1 MSKDK
6 KKAIYASFEKLDR
19 KNSIDEDLTY
29 KDEDDSIEELVKKLK
44 SIDEDL
50 KKDYDDGKELT
61 VYLHQ
66 LDSDNIPCYYKS
78 VKVVKDGDDDD
89 DFDVDEIE
97 EIDLP
102 EDFKPWSDDS
112 DESDEDDEED
122 EKEDKDEDEEEDDKD
137 DDSEDE
143 DESDE
148 ADDDEDEEEKEDS
161 EEDGEEEDKDEEKAD
176 EEDSSDDVRK
186 VEEAVSLI
194 DPLYAL
200 CESELVSPVAIEDAV
215 AALEA
220 VVGKKTYQQAKDDMK
235 KANRDVKKYFKYQAH
250 YGQNVPEEDQEMY
263 NNNSIHD
270 LIKKKDA
277 AKAHYNKIA
286 LDYETRRAD
295 AKRRLNAYRK
305 DKAIQKLNS
314 MKDSVMD
321 KVSSLGQQKPAMAA
335 VHETAALLEKMCER
349 NFIGEDLCIEMESAL
364 YAADIMVQSGL
375 CDILTE
381 FMLMESVGYV
391 EEVSD
396 MILNA
401 YTESNELSDWQ
412 KEGLLLVESY
422 MFEKTLK
429 AKDRN
434 KLDDSEFGIPSLRKY
449 PIHDKAHVS
458 AAIQRFNHVDVK
470 HEKELAH
477 NIIKAM
483 KKFGMMNE
491 VEVSDKN
498 RFKKYLKDSEKAFKE
513 SFDLYPFPAELTK
526 EFSVGAM
533 LPMMGSTDGWG
544 TKLANTPI
552 EDVVSAGNKD
562 LAKYA
567 TLYDTTE
574 LYNDAVSERK
584 KLYSG
589 TSFDEKMTDGLVTF
603 ESALPRRNPEFDEE
617 AKKLVKALKEYI
629 DNPKN
634 TFMEDIMKKAL
645 NFKKTIYTIHLR
657 NQTGTDSNPIIKKIE
672 SCGYKEVSDEGV
684 KATYEKSC
692 KNIVVNVF
700 YDAVSDKLRIT
711 YDEKNLDVPSYHK
724 ESSDEVMNEA
734 APAALGFAASDLA
747 AFGIFGA
754 VWVSVV
760 AWIGYSWI
768 KSKKIIHDID
778 KFSTEL
784 YNDYIPFK
792 ELNITKEPGYI
803 DIQTGEFKSKN
814 PNKAVPIKKISPSV
828 DIVSYSNKLYRASY
842 KNKQFFEYYV
852 SIDSSGNTE
861 TYKMYFKAIHP
872 IAKKY
877 ELQYLGKI
885 AHKTHVVSSN
895 MERNLEALHKEL
907 DAKLDAKKK
916 QEAIKKESVE
926 DVMLEKF
933 SLFKKKANPV
943 ICTDEKLVDKA
954 RSAIKSTM
962 MDSKYKTYKSAIKVS
977 TKSENRNEAMM
988 TADDNM
994 LAVAAWYEL
1003 YKLPSHDKVNPSD
1016 WNRFLVDFLSDV
1028 NEKLKKDHL
1037 LVSADGD
1044 WDEGDISC
1052 YTTSGSMKESVDFM
1066 EGAHGTDID
1075 SDIADVIKK
1084 LNTLGYR
1091 TKYSCSGHVNARF
1104 KKDIYRDGVLN
1115 DHLYTTARI
1124 IFADDY
1130 KLKPPAGWVLKD
1142 FDEGFGIYP
1151 EPKRFKFTDGNPMMA
1166 FDTWKDEYMKNL
1178 KEWVDTL
1185 DEKPGPKEEVK
1196 KESFLDSYLGDINAF
1211 MEDAYTTEKKRGKNT
1226 PNEPLRRNITT
1237 TTKIRPLQ

>member
-66 LDSDNIPCYYKS
+66 LDSDNLPCYYKS
-78 VKVVKDGDDDD
+78 IKVVKDGDDDD

-161 EEDGEEEDKDEEKAD
+161 EEDGEEEDKDEEEAD

-200 CESELVSPVAIEDAV
+200 CESELVSPVAIEDAI

-270 LIKKKDA
+270 LIKKKDT

-305 DKAIQKLNS
+305 DKAMQKLNS

-381 FMLMESVGYV
+381 SMLMESVGYA

-458 AAIQRFNHVDVK
+458 AAIQRFNHVDAK
-470 HEKELAH
+470 HEKELAS

-498 RFKKYLKDSEKAFKE
+498 RFKKYLSDSEKAFKE
-513 SFDLYPFPAELTK
+513 SFDLYPFPVELTK

-589 TSFDEKMTDGLVTF
+589 TYFDEKMTDGLVTF
-603 ESALPRRNPEFDEE
+603 EASMLNLFNR
-617 AKKLVKALKEYI
+617 KAGGKE
-629 DNPKN
+629 DQ
-634 TFMEDIMKKAL
+634 
-645 NFKKTIYTIHLR
+645 FKI
-657 NQTGTDSNPIIKKIE
+657 
-672 SCGYKEVSDEGV
+672 
-684 KATYEKSC
+684 
-692 KNIVVNVF
+692 
-700 YDAVSDKLRIT
+700 
-711 YDEKNLDVPSYHK
+711 
-724 ESSDEVMNEA
+724 
-734 APAALGFAASDLA
+734 
-747 AFGIFGA
+747 
-754 VWVSVV
+754 
-760 AWIGYSWI
+760 
-768 KSKKIIHDID
+768 
-778 KFSTEL
+778 
-784 YNDYIPFK
+784 YND
-792 ELNITKEPGYI
+792 
-803 DIQTGEFKSKN
+803 
-814 PNKAVPIKKISPSV
+814 
-828 DIVSYSNKLYRASY
+828 
-842 KNKQFFEYYV
+842 
-852 SIDSSGNTE
+852 
-861 TYKMYFKAIHP
+861 
-872 IAKKY
+872 
-877 ELQYLGKI
+877 
-885 AHKTHVVSSN
+885 
-895 MERNLEALHKEL
+895 
-907 DAKLDAKKK
+907 
-916 QEAIKKESVE
+916 
-926 DVMLEKF
+926 
-933 SLFKKKANPV
+933 
-943 ICTDEKLVDKA
+943 
-954 RSAIKSTM
+954 
-962 MDSKYKTYKSAIKVS
+962 
-977 TKSENRNEAMM
+977 
-988 TADDNM
+988 
-994 LAVAAWYEL
+994 
-1003 YKLPSHDKVNPSD
+1003 SD
-1016 WNRFLVDFLSDV
+1016 
-1028 NEKLKKDHL
+1028 
-1037 LVSADGD
+1037 
-1044 WDEGDISC
+1044 
-1052 YTTSGSMKESVDFM
+1052 
-1066 EGAHGTDID
+1066 
-1075 SDIADVIKK
+1075 
-1084 LNTLGYR
+1084 
-1091 TKYSCSGHVNARF
+1091 
-1104 KKDIYRDGVLN
+1104 
-1115 DHLYTTARI
+1115 
-1124 IFADDY
+1124 
-1130 KLKPPAGWVLKD
+1130 
-1142 FDEGFGIYP
+1142 GI
-1151 EPKRFKFTDGNPMMA
+1151 
-1166 FDTWKDEYMKNL
+1166 L
-1178 KEWVDTL
+1178 
-1185 DEKPGPKEEVK
+1185 
-1196 KESFLDSYLGDINAF
+1196 
-1211 MEDAYTTEKKRGKNT
+1211 
-1226 PNEPLRRNITT
+1226 
-1237 TTKIRPLQ
+1237 

>member
-19 KNSIDEDLTY
+19 KNSVDEDLIY
-29 KDEDDSIEELVKKLK
+29 KDEDDSIEELIKRLK

-66 LDSDNIPCYYKS
+66 LDSDNLPCYYKS

-102 EDFKPWSDDS
+102 EDFKPWSDSDNSEDS
-112 DESDEDDEED
+112 DEDKEENEDQ
-122 EKEDKDEDEEEDDKD
+122 DEDEEEDIQD
-137 DDSEDE
+137 DDSDDESEDVD

-148 ADDDEDEEEKEDS
+148 ADDNEEDEEEKEDS
-161 EEDGEEEDKDEEKAD
+161 DEDGEEEDKDEEKAD

-200 CESELVSPVAIEDAV
+200 CESELVSPVAVEDAI

-235 KANRDVKKYFKYQAH
+235 KANKDVKKYFKYQAH
-250 YGQNVPEEDQEMY
+250 YGQNVPEEDREMY

-270 LIKKKDA
+270 LIKKKYDA
-277 AKAHYNKIA
+277 RAHYNKVA
-286 LDYETRRAD
+286 LDYERRRAD

-305 DKAIQKLNS
+305 DKAMKKLNS

-321 KVSSLGQQKPAMAA
+321 KVNSIGQPKPAMATA
-335 VHETAALLEKMCER
+335 HETAALLEKMCER

-364 YAADIMVQSGL
+364 YAADIMIQSGI
-375 CDILTE
+375 CDVVTE
-381 FMLMESVGYV
+381 SMLMESVGYV

-396 MILNA
+396 MLLNT
-401 YTESNELSDWQ
+401 YSESNELSDWQ
-412 KEGLLLVESY
+412 REGLLLVESY

-458 AAIQRFNHVDVK
+458 AAIQRFNHVDTK
-470 HEKELAH
+470 YEKELAR
-477 NIIKAM
+477 NIIKTM

-498 RFKKYLKDSEKAFKE
+498 RFKKYLNDSEKAFKE

-526 EFSVGAM
+526 EFSVGSM

-574 LYNDAVSERK
+574 LYNDTISERK

-589 TSFDEKMTDGLVTF
+589 TSFDERMTDGLVTF

-634 TFMEDIMKKAL
+634 AFMEDIMKKAL

-711 YDEKNLDVPSYHK
+711 YDEKNSDVPSYHK
-724 ESSDEVMNEA
+724 ESSNEVMNEA
-734 APAALGFAASDLA
+734 VPAALGFSAAELGSIGL
-747 AFGIFGA
+747 FGVA
-754 VWVSVV
+754 WVSVV

-778 KFSTEL
+778 TFSAKL
-784 YNDYIPFK
+784 YDDYIPFK

-803 DIQTGEFKSKN
+803 DIRTGEFKSKN
-814 PNKAVPIKKISPSV
+814 PNKAVPMKKISPSV
-828 DIVSYSNKLYRASY
+828 DIASYCNRLYRASY
-842 KNKQFFEYYV
+842 KNKPFFEYYV
-852 SIDSSGNTE
+852 SIDSSANSD

-877 ELQYLGKI
+877 ELQYMGKI

-895 MERNLEALHKEL
+895 MKRNLEALHKDL

-926 DVMLEKF
+926 F
-933 SLFKKKANPV
+933 
-943 ICTDEKLVDKA
+943 T
-954 RSAIKSTM
+954 
-962 MDSKYKTYKSAIKVS
+962 
-977 TKSENRNEAMM
+977 
-988 TADDNM
+988 
-994 LAVAAWYEL
+994 
-1003 YKLPSHDKVNPSD
+1003 
-1016 WNRFLVDFLSDV
+1016 
-1028 NEKLKKDHL
+1028 
-1037 LVSADGD
+1037 
-1044 WDEGDISC
+1044 
-1052 YTTSGSMKESVDFM
+1052 

-1084 LNTLGYR
+1084 LNDLGYR

-1104 KKDIYRDGVLN
+1104 KKDIYKDGVLN

-1124 IFADDY
+1124 VFADDY

-1142 FDEGFGIYP
+1142 FDDGFGIYP
-1151 EPKRFKFTDGNPMMA
+1151 EPKRFKFTDGNPIMA
-1166 FDTWKDEYMKNL
+1166 FDTWKDEYMKSL
-1178 KEWVDTL
+1178 KEWVDSL

-1196 KESFLDSYLGDINAF
+1196 KESFLDSYLNDIGSYLS
-1211 MEDAYTTEKKRGKNT
+1211 EV
-1226 PNEPLRRNITT
+1226 
-1237 TTKIRPLQ
+1237 

>member
-19 KNSIDEDLTY
+19 KNSVDEDLTY
-29 KDEDDSIEELVKKLK
+29 KDEDDSIEELIKKLK

-66 LDSDNIPCYYKS
+66 LDSDNLPCYYKS
-78 VKVVKDGDDDD
+78 VKVVKDGDDD

-102 EDFKPWSDDS
+102 EDFKPWSDSDDSEDS
-112 DESDEDDEED
+112 DEDKEENEDQ
-122 EKEDKDEDEEEDDKD
+122 DEDEEEDRKD
-137 DDSEDE
+137 DDSDDESEDVD

-148 ADDDEDEEEKEDS
+148 ADDNEEDEEEKEDS
-161 EEDGEEEDKDEEKAD
+161 DEDGEEEDKDEEKAD

-200 CESELVSPVAIEDAV
+200 CESELVSPVAVEDAI

-235 KANRDVKKYFKYQAH
+235 KANKDVKKYFKYQAH
-250 YGQNVPEEDQEMY
+250 YSQNVPEEDREMY

-270 LIKKKDA
+270 LIKKKYDA
-277 AKAHYNKIA
+277 RAHYNKVA
-286 LDYETRRAD
+286 LDYERRRAD

-305 DKAIQKLNS
+305 DKAMQKLNS

-321 KVSSLGQQKPAMAA
+321 KVNSIGQPKPAMAT

-364 YAADIMVQSGL
+364 YAADIMIQSGI
-375 CDILTE
+375 CDVVTE
-381 FMLMESVGYV
+381 SMLMESVGYV

-396 MILNA
+396 MLLNV
-401 YTESNELSDWQ
+401 YSESNELSDWQ
-412 KEGLLLVESY
+412 REGLLLVESY

-458 AAIQRFNHVDVK
+458 AAIQRFNYVDTK
-470 HEKELAH
+470 HEKELAR

-498 RFKKYLKDSEKAFKE
+498 RFKKYLSDSEKAFKE

-526 EFSVGAM
+526 EFSVGSM

-552 EDVVSAGNKD
+552 EDVVSAANKD

-603 ESALPRRNPEFDEE
+603 EAPMLNLFSKRAGNKEDSYKIYNDTDGVLMLNNISGIVYKATDNMNYKNACIDIMNVAIRSIYTELSPAFTTGNAIYHGAYDYEPLLKGSLIGALDIRKLIPFANKEAMKVGAPNTEEYNKAYAKYFETMLNVILNFVDTVNDQLNMKYINTRAARDITKLRNTFRSVNSTISDLLKDVPQIQILGYDGLVRGVYNIIIPIYAVNLYGFSYKHRRKFESVDDIACESVIPRRNPEFDEE

-634 TFMEDIMKKAL
+634 AFMEDIMKKAL

-724 ESSDEVMNEA
+724 ESSNEVM
-734 APAALGFAASDLA
+734 
-747 AFGIFGA
+747 
-754 VWVSVV
+754 
-760 AWIGYSWI
+760 
-768 KSKKIIHDID
+768 
-778 KFSTEL
+778 
-784 YNDYIPFK
+784 
-792 ELNITKEPGYI
+792 
-803 DIQTGEFKSKN
+803 
-814 PNKAVPIKKISPSV
+814 
-828 DIVSYSNKLYRASY
+828 
-842 KNKQFFEYYV
+842 
-852 SIDSSGNTE
+852 
-861 TYKMYFKAIHP
+861 
-872 IAKKY
+872 
-877 ELQYLGKI
+877 
-885 AHKTHVVSSN
+885 
-895 MERNLEALHKEL
+895 
-907 DAKLDAKKK
+907 
-916 QEAIKKESVE
+916 KESVE
-926 DVMLEKF
+926 F
-933 SLFKKKANPV
+933 
-943 ICTDEKLVDKA
+943 T
-954 RSAIKSTM
+954 
-962 MDSKYKTYKSAIKVS
+962 
-977 TKSENRNEAMM
+977 
-988 TADDNM
+988 
-994 LAVAAWYEL
+994 
-1003 YKLPSHDKVNPSD
+1003 
-1016 WNRFLVDFLSDV
+1016 
-1028 NEKLKKDHL
+1028 
-1037 LVSADGD
+1037 
-1044 WDEGDISC
+1044 
-1052 YTTSGSMKESVDFM
+1052 

-1084 LNTLGYR
+1084 LNDLGYR

-1104 KKDIYRDGVLN
+1104 KKDIYNDGVLN

-1124 IFADDY
+1124 VFADDY

-1142 FDEGFGIYP
+1142 FDDGFGIYP
-1151 EPKRFKFTDGNPMMA
+1151 EPKRFKFTDGNPIMA
-1166 FDTWKDEYMKNL
+1166 FDTWKDEYMKSL
-1178 KEWVDTL
+1178 KEWVDSL

-1196 KESFLDSYLGDINAF
+1196 KESFLDSYLDDIGS
-1211 MEDAYTTEKKRGKNT
+1211 YLSGV
-1226 PNEPLRRNITT
+1226 
-1237 TTKIRPLQ
+1237 

>member
-19 KNSIDEDLTY
+19 KNSVDEDLIY
-29 KDEDDSIEELVKKLK
+29 KDEDDSIEELIKRLK

-66 LDSDNIPCYYKS
+66 LDSDNLPCYYKS

-102 EDFKPWSDDS
+102 EDFKPWSDSDNSEDS
-112 DESDEDDEED
+112 DEDKEENEDQ
-122 EKEDKDEDEEEDDKD
+122 DEDEEEDIQD
-137 DDSEDE
+137 DDSDDESEDVD

-148 ADDDEDEEEKEDS
+148 ADDNEEDEEEKEDS
-161 EEDGEEEDKDEEKAD
+161 DEDGEEEDKDEEKAD

-200 CESELVSPVAIEDAV
+200 CESELVSPVAVEDAI

-235 KANRDVKKYFKYQAH
+235 KANKDVKKYFKYQAH
-250 YGQNVPEEDQEMY
+250 YGQNVPEEDREMY

-270 LIKKKDA
+270 LIKKKYDA
-277 AKAHYNKIA
+277 RAHYNKVA
-286 LDYETRRAD
+286 LDYERRRAD

-305 DKAIQKLNS
+305 DKAMKKLNS

-321 KVSSLGQQKPAMAA
+321 KVNSIGQPKPAMATA
-335 VHETAALLEKMCER
+335 HETAALLEKMCER

-364 YAADIMVQSGL
+364 YAADIMIQSGI
-375 CDILTE
+375 CDVVTE
-381 FMLMESVGYV
+381 SMLMESVGYV

-396 MILNA
+396 MLLNT
-401 YTESNELSDWQ
+401 YSESNELSDWQ
-412 KEGLLLVESY
+412 REGLLLVESY

-458 AAIQRFNHVDVK
+458 AAIQRFNHVDTK
-470 HEKELAH
+470 YEKELAR
-477 NIIKAM
+477 NSIKTM

-498 RFKKYLKDSEKAFKE
+498 RFKKYLNDSEKAFKE

-526 EFSVGAM
+526 EFSVGSM

-574 LYNDAVSERK
+574 LYNDTISERK

-589 TSFDEKMTDGLVTF
+589 TSFDERMTDGLVTF

-634 TFMEDIMKKAL
+634 AFMEDIMKKAL

-711 YDEKNLDVPSYHK
+711 YDEKNSDVPSYHK
-724 ESSDEVMNEA
+724 ESSNEVMNEA
-734 APAALGFAASDLA
+734 VPAALGFSAAELGSIGL
-747 AFGIFGA
+747 FGVA
-754 VWVSVV
+754 WVSVV

-778 KFSTEL
+778 TFSAKL
-784 YNDYIPFK
+784 YDDYIPFK

-803 DIQTGEFKSKN
+803 DIRTGEFKSKN
-814 PNKAVPIKKISPSV
+814 PNKAVPMKKISPSV
-828 DIVSYSNKLYRASY
+828 DIASYCNRLYRASY
-842 KNKQFFEYYV
+842 KNKPFFEYYV
-852 SIDSSGNTE
+852 SIDSSANSD

-877 ELQYLGKI
+877 ELQYMGKI

-895 MERNLEALHKEL
+895 MKRNLEALHKDL

-926 DVMLEKF
+926 F
-933 SLFKKKANPV
+933 
-943 ICTDEKLVDKA
+943 T
-954 RSAIKSTM
+954 
-962 MDSKYKTYKSAIKVS
+962 
-977 TKSENRNEAMM
+977 
-988 TADDNM
+988 
-994 LAVAAWYEL
+994 
-1003 YKLPSHDKVNPSD
+1003 
-1016 WNRFLVDFLSDV
+1016 
-1028 NEKLKKDHL
+1028 
-1037 LVSADGD
+1037 
-1044 WDEGDISC
+1044 
-1052 YTTSGSMKESVDFM
+1052 

-1084 LNTLGYR
+1084 LNDLGYR

-1104 KKDIYRDGVLN
+1104 KKDIYKDGVLN

-1124 IFADDY
+1124 VFADDY

-1142 FDEGFGIYP
+1142 FDDGFGIYP
-1151 EPKRFKFTDGNPMMA
+1151 EPKRFKFTDGNPIMA
-1166 FDTWKDEYMKNL
+1166 FDTWKDEYMKSL
-1178 KEWVDTL
+1178 KEWVDSL

-1196 KESFLDSYLGDINAF
+1196 KESFLDSYLNDIGSYLS
-1211 MEDAYTTEKKRGKNT
+1211 EV
-1226 PNEPLRRNITT
+1226 
-1237 TTKIRPLQ
+1237 

>member
-19 KNSIDEDLTY
+19 KNSVDEDLTY
-29 KDEDDSIEELVKKLK
+29 KDEDDSIEELIKKLK

-66 LDSDNIPCYYKS
+66 LDSDNLPCYYKS

-102 EDFKPWSDDS
+102 EDFKPWSDSDNSEDS
-112 DESDEDDEED
+112 DEDKEEDEDQDEED
-122 EKEDKDEDEEEDDKD
+122 SKD
-137 DDSEDE
+137 DDSDDGSEDVD

-148 ADDDEDEEEKEDS
+148 ADDNEEDEEEKEDS
-161 EEDGEEEDKDEEKAD
+161 DEDGEEEDKDEEKAD

-200 CESELVSPVAIEDAV
+200 CESELISPVAVEDAI

-235 KANRDVKKYFKYQAH
+235 KANKDVKKYFKYQAH

-270 LIKKKDA
+270 LIKKKYDA
-277 AKAHYNKIA
+277 RAHYNKVA
-286 LDYETRRAD
+286 LDYERRRAD

-305 DKAIQKLNS
+305 DKAMKKLNS

-321 KVSSLGQQKPAMAA
+321 KVNSIGQPKPAMAT
-335 VHETAALLEKMCER
+335 VHETTALLEKMCER

-364 YAADIMVQSGL
+364 YASDIMIQSGI
-375 CDILTE
+375 CDVVTE
-381 FMLMESVGYV
+381 SMLMESVGYV

-396 MILNA
+396 MLLNT
-401 YTESNELSDWQ
+401 YSESNELSDWQ
-412 KEGLLLVESY
+412 REGLLLVESY

-458 AAIQRFNHVDVK
+458 AAIQRFNYVDTK
-470 HEKELAH
+470 HEKELAR

-498 RFKKYLKDSEKAFKE
+498 RFKKYLSDSEKAFKE

-526 EFSVGAM
+526 EFSVGSM

-574 LYNDAVSERK
+574 LYNDAISERK

-634 TFMEDIMKKAL
+634 AFMEDIMKKAL

-711 YDEKNLDVPSYHK
+711 YDEKNSDVPSYHK
-724 ESSDEVMNEA
+724 ESSNEVM
-734 APAALGFAASDLA
+734 
-747 AFGIFGA
+747 
-754 VWVSVV
+754 
-760 AWIGYSWI
+760 
-768 KSKKIIHDID
+768 
-778 KFSTEL
+778 
-784 YNDYIPFK
+784 
-792 ELNITKEPGYI
+792 
-803 DIQTGEFKSKN
+803 
-814 PNKAVPIKKISPSV
+814 
-828 DIVSYSNKLYRASY
+828 
-842 KNKQFFEYYV
+842 
-852 SIDSSGNTE
+852 
-861 TYKMYFKAIHP
+861 
-872 IAKKY
+872 
-877 ELQYLGKI
+877 
-885 AHKTHVVSSN
+885 
-895 MERNLEALHKEL
+895 
-907 DAKLDAKKK
+907 
-916 QEAIKKESVE
+916 KESVE
-926 DVMLEKF
+926 F
-933 SLFKKKANPV
+933 
-943 ICTDEKLVDKA
+943 T
-954 RSAIKSTM
+954 
-962 MDSKYKTYKSAIKVS
+962 
-977 TKSENRNEAMM
+977 
-988 TADDNM
+988 
-994 LAVAAWYEL
+994 
-1003 YKLPSHDKVNPSD
+1003 
-1016 WNRFLVDFLSDV
+1016 
-1028 NEKLKKDHL
+1028 
-1037 LVSADGD
+1037 
-1044 WDEGDISC
+1044 
-1052 YTTSGSMKESVDFM
+1052 

-1084 LNTLGYR
+1084 LNDLGYR

-1104 KKDIYRDGVLN
+1104 KKDIYNDGVLN

-1124 IFADDY
+1124 VFADDY
-1130 KLKPPAGWVLKD
+1130 KLKPPVGWVLKD
-1142 FDEGFGIYP
+1142 FDDGFGIYP
-1151 EPKRFKFTDGNPMMA
+1151 EPKRFKFTDGNPIMA
-1166 FDTWKDEYMKNL
+1166 FDTWKDEYMKSL
-1178 KEWVDTL
+1178 KEWVDSL

-1196 KESFLDSYLGDINAF
+1196 KESFLDSYLNAIGSYLS
-1211 MEDAYTTEKKRGKNT
+1211 EV
-1226 PNEPLRRNITT
+1226 
-1237 TTKIRPLQ
+1237 

>member
-66 LDSDNIPCYYKS
+66 LDSDNLPCYYKS

-112 DESDEDDEED
+112 DESDEDDEEN
-122 EKEDKDEDEEEDDKD
+122 EKEDEDEEEDDKD
-137 DDSEDE
+137 DDSEVE

-161 EEDGEEEDKDEEKAD
+161 EEDGEEEDKDEEEAD

-200 CESELVSPVAIEDAV
+200 CESELVSPIAIEDAI

-277 AKAHYNKIA
+277 ARAHYNKVA
-286 LDYETRRAD
+286 LDYERRRAD

-305 DKAIQKLNS
+305 DKAMQKLNS
-314 MKDSVMD
+314 MKDSVLD
-321 KVSSLGQQKPAMAA
+321 KVNSIGQPKPAMAT

-364 YAADIMVQSGL
+364 YAADIMIQSGI
-375 CDILTE
+375 CDVVTE
-381 FMLMESVGYV
+381 SMLMESVGYV

-396 MILNA
+396 MLLNV
-401 YTESNELSDWQ
+401 YSESNELSDWQ
-412 KEGLLLVESY
+412 REGLLLVESY

-458 AAIQRFNHVDVK
+458 AAIQRFNHVDTK
-470 HEKELAH
+470 HEKELAR

-498 RFKKYLKDSEKAFKE
+498 RFKKYLSDSEKAFKE

-526 EFSVGAM
+526 EFSVGSM

-544 TKLANTPI
+544 TKLANTSI

-574 LYNDAVSERK
+574 LYNDALTERK

-603 ESALPRRNPEFDEE
+603 EAPMLNLFSKRAGNKDDSYKIYNDTDGVLMLNNISGIVYKATDDMNYKNACIDIMNVAIRSIYTELSPAFTTGNSIYHGAYDYEPLLKGSLIGALDIRKLIPFANKEAMKLGAPNTEEYNKAYAKYFETILNVILNFVDTVNDQLNMKYINTRAARDITKLRNTFRSVNSTISDLLKDVPQIQILGYDGLVRGVYNIIIPIYSVNFYGFSYKHRRKFESVDDIAYESVIPRRNPEFDEE

-634 TFMEDIMKKAL
+634 AFMEDIMKKAL

-711 YDEKNLDVPSYHK
+711 YDEKNSDVPSYHK
-724 ESSDEVMNEA
+724 D
-734 APAALGFAASDLA
+734 
-747 AFGIFGA
+747 
-754 VWVSVV
+754 
-760 AWIGYSWI
+760 
-768 KSKKIIHDID
+768 
-778 KFSTEL
+778 
-784 YNDYIPFK
+784 
-792 ELNITKEPGYI
+792 
-803 DIQTGEFKSKN
+803 
-814 PNKAVPIKKISPSV
+814 
-828 DIVSYSNKLYRASY
+828 
-842 KNKQFFEYYV
+842 
-852 SIDSSGNTE
+852 
-861 TYKMYFKAIHP
+861 
-872 IAKKY
+872 
-877 ELQYLGKI
+877 
-885 AHKTHVVSSN
+885 
-895 MERNLEALHKEL
+895 
-907 DAKLDAKKK
+907 
-916 QEAIKKESVE
+916 AIKKESVE

-933 SLFKKKANPV
+933 SLFKKKDNPV

-954 RSAIKSTM
+954 
-962 MDSKYKTYKSAIKVS
+962 YKSAIKVS

-1003 YKLPSHDKVNPSD
+1003 YKIPSHDKVNPSD
-1016 WNRFLVDFLSDV
+1016 WNSFLVDFLSDV

-1052 YTTSGSMKESVDFM
+1052 YTINGSMKD
-1066 EGAHGTDID
+1066 AHETDID

-1084 LNTLGYR
+1084 LNALGYC

-1104 KKDIYRDGVLN
+1104 KKDIYKDGVLN

-1124 IFADDY
+1124 VFADDY
-1130 KLKPPAGWVLKD
+1130 KLKPPVGWVLKD
-1142 FDEGFGIYP
+1142 FDDGFGIYP

-1166 FDTWKDEYMKNL
+1166 FDTWKDEYMKSL
-1178 KEWVDTL
+1178 KEWVNSL
-1185 DEKPGPKEEVK
+1185 DEKPGPKEEEVK
-1196 KESFLDSYLGDINAF
+1196 KESFLDSYLYDIGSYLS
-1211 MEDAYTTEKKRGKNT
+1211 EV
-1226 PNEPLRRNITT
+1226 
-1237 TTKIRPLQ
+1237 